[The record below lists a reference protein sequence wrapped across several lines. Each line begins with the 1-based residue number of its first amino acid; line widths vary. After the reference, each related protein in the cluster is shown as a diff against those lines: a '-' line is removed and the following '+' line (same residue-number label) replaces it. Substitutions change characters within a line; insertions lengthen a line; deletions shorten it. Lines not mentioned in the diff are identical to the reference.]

1 MKSTIT
7 VVFLS
12 LFFANGLH
20 AQMVQDNSKWTFEAK
35 KKSGNHYDLIIHL
48 KLPDKWHIYSFNPGG
63 DGMELAPAFTF
74 DKNESVTLIGKVK
87 EHGKLIS
94 ERLEGIDGIVN
105 MYKGTV
111 DYVQEATV
119 TGNPTITG
127 TYTYQICNDQMCLPP
142 KKKPFTIQ
150 VGAKGTAL
158 SATTPAVAGPGFG
171 TNSNMVQDDSKW
183 TFEAKKTT
191 GNQYDLVI
199 HAKIPDKWHIYSL
212 DPGGDNME
220 TPTAITF
227 HKNAAVSYSGKIT
240 EKWKP
245 TSEVMAGIDGKVNL
259 YKDSAEFVQKAT
271 ITGNTTIT
279 GTYYYQICTDL
290 LCLRAVKKQFSI
302 SINDAGGAINAPAS
316 TDSGA
321 TKDTSDGVSMTNS
334 AKTVAIDTAANNNA
348 KAIAAKPDEKK
359 AMPLWLLFVIAL
371 GAGIAALITPC
382 VYSMIPITVSFF
394 TKRSKTRR
402 EGIINAAYYAL
413 SIIIIFTLLGVIL
426 SIAFGPTALYK
437 LSTNWI
443 ANLFFFAMFVVFGIS
458 FLGAFEIT
466 LPSSWTSKTDA
477 KAGLGSFSGIF
488 FMALTLVIV
497 SFSCTGPIVGP
508 LVVVAGNGGIAGP
521 AVGMFGFSLGLALP
535 FALFAVFPGM
545 LNKIATSGGWLNQVK
560 VTLGFI
566 ELAFALKFF
575 SNADLVK
582 HWRLLDREIFI
593 ALWIVISVL
602 LGMYLL
608 GKFKLSH
615 DDAPAKNVYGEEYV
629 SIFKLFF
636 AMIAFT
642 FALYLLPGM
651 WGAPLNGLGQF
662 IPPMGTQDFVAGE
675 RGSVTASG
683 PIESNDAK
691 PEKYVSEMKIYEP
704 NAVRKLGL
712 VTYFD
717 YDEALA
723 AAKKLKKPIMLDFTG
738 ITCVNCRKMES
749 QVWAQPEVIKLLK
762 NDFIVASLFCDA
774 TQVDLLKDD
783 QFVSKST
790 GSRITT
796 LGDKSLDIQI
806 NQFKANSQPFY
817 FFIDENGNKLAEE
830 GYGYD
835 PDVQKFVKHLEK
847 VKANYKKEHP

>member
-1 MKSTIT
+1 MIKALRAILF
-7 VVFLS
+7 VLLS
-12 LFFANGLH
+12 LIFTNGIF

-35 KKSGNHYDLIIHL
+35 KKAGNRYDLIVHL
-48 KLPDKWHIYSFNPGG
+48 KLPEKWHIYSFNPGG
-63 DGMELAPAFTF
+63 DGMELAPAITF
-74 DKNESVTLIGKVK
+74 GKNDHVKLSGKVK
-87 EHGKLIS
+87 EQGKLIS
-94 ERLEGIDGIVN
+94 EKMDGIDGIVN
-105 MYKGTV
+105 MYKGSV
-111 DYVQEATV
+111 DY
-119 TGNPTITG
+119 
-127 TYTYQICNDQMCLPP
+127 
-142 KKKPFTIQ
+142 IQ
-150 VGAKGTAL
+150 
-158 SATTPAVAGPGFG
+158 
-171 TNSNMVQDDSKW
+171 Q
-183 TFEAKKTT
+183 
-191 GNQYDLVI
+191 
-199 HAKIPDKWHIYSL
+199 
-212 DPGGDNME
+212 
-220 TPTAITF
+220 
-227 HKNAAVSYSGKIT
+227 
-240 EKWKP
+240 
-245 TSEVMAGIDGKVNL
+245 
-259 YKDSAEFVQKAT
+259 AT
-271 ITGNTTIT
+271 INGNTTIT
-279 GTYYYQICTDL
+279 GAYSYQICNDEM
-290 LCLRAVKKQFSI
+290 CLPPAKKSFSI
-302 SINDAGGAINAPAS
+302 VVGDQSGAGPATAVNTGAAVVK
-316 TDSGA
+316 DSGA
-321 TKDTSDGVSMTNS
+321 TAVDTPKNSAVAAVHDTSKAAPADTINKTASTVSAGKGS
-334 AKTVAIDTAANNNA
+334 D
-348 KAIAAKPDEKK
+348 KK
-359 AMPLWLLFVIAL
+359 EMPLWLLFLIAL
-371 GAGIAALITPC
+371 GAGIAALVTPC

-402 EGIINAAYYAL
+402 EGIINATYYAL

-545 LNKIATSGGWLNQVK
+545 LNKMATSGGWLNQVK

-566 ELAFALKFF
+566 ELAFALKFL

-615 DDAPAKNVYGEEYV
+615 DDAPAKNVYGQEYV

-636 AMIAFT
+636 AIISFT

-651 WGAPLNGLGQF
+651 WGAPLSGLGQF
-662 IPPMGTQDFVAGE
+662 IPPMGTQDFVVGE
-675 RGSVTASG
+675 GGEAHAISAAQPLPGATQ
-683 PIESNDAK
+683 PT
-691 PEKYVSEMKIYEP
+691 KYVAQMKIYEP

-723 AAKKLKKPIMLDFTG
+723 AAKKLKKPVMLDFTG

-762 NDFIVASLFCDA
+762 NDFIVVSLFCDA
-774 TQVDLLKDD
+774 TQVDLEKGD
-783 QFVSKST
+783 QYVSKST
-790 GSRITT
+790 NSNITT

-817 FFIDENGNKLAEE
+817 FFIDENGNKLAED

-835 PDVQKFVKHLEK
+835 PDVQKFVRHLEQ
-847 VKANYKKEHP
+847 VKERYASGKH